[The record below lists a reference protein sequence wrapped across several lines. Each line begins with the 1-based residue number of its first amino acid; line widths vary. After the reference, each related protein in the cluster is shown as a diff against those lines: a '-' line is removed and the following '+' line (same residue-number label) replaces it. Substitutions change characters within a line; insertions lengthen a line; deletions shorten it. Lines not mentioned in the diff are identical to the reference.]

1 MKVLHLGIK
10 EYPPNSCDDD
20 RPGGG
25 MESYAYGLLPEL
37 AKRVDVTLVT
47 RGCGKPGRAPF
58 RVIRVPWLKGKALRN
73 LSYNSNA
80 FLAALREDF
89 DLVHAHGVVASF
101 FAWALF
107 KIKGKPV
114 VCTPHGLTANQPQ
127 YSGLYGALLGALEK
141 FAYKR
146 VPVIFLS
153 EAEKESFKKKT
164 GFLPETSFILY
175 PGVDLQRFKCTAARR
190 REARAA
196 LGLKNEFV
204 YCFVGRLDKVKAVD
218 VLINALPRDA
228 VLLVAGSGPEEKK
241 LRELAKAKRIR
252 FLGRQKQ
259 PERVLWASDCFVLPS
274 LSEGLP
280 MAWLEAMAAGLP
292 CVVTNVGLPVTRREA
307 VIVEAGSE
315 SSLHKGLLEARLRRK
330 QLSRASLK
338 KAKNYSWKRNA
349 GELVKV
355 YFVLA
360 APHAK

>member
-25 MESYAYGLLPEL
+25 MESYARGLLPEL
-37 AKRVDVTLVT
+37 AKRTGVTLVT
-47 RGCGKPGRAPF
+47 RRCGKPERAPF
-58 RVIRVPWLKGKALRN
+58 KVIRVPWLRGKALRN
-73 LSYNSNA
+73 LSYNFNA

-89 DLVHAHGVVASF
+89 DLVHAHGAVASF

-107 KIKGKPV
+107 KIRGKPAI
-114 VCTPHGLTANQPQ
+114 CTPHGLTINQPQ

-153 EAEKESFKKKT
+153 EAEQESFKEKL
-164 GFLPETSFILY
+164 GFLPRNSFILY
-175 PGVDLQRFKCTAARR
+175 PGVDLKRFALSALKR
-190 REARAA
+190 REARKA
-196 LGLKNEFV
+196 LGLKKEFV
-204 YCFVGRLDKVKAVD
+204 YCFVGRLEKVKAID
-218 VLINALPRDA
+218 VLIKALPRGA
-228 VLLVAGSGPEEKK
+228 VLLVAGSGPEEKR
-241 LRELAKAKRIR
+241 LRESTEGKAL
-252 FLGRQKQ
+252 FLGQQKE

-292 CVVTNVGLPVTRREA
+292 CVVTDVGLPVKKGEA
-307 VIVEAGSE
+307 VVVKPGSV
-315 SSLHKGLLEARLRRK
+315 SSLRKGMLEAKEK
-330 QLSRASLK
+330 QKKLSRASLS
-338 KAKNYSWKRNA
+338 KAKNYSWERNA
-349 GELVKV
+349 RELEKV
-355 YFVLA
+355 YCFV